1 MFGQIPRILSNE
13 TMLLVFGLHCEQRAW
28 ERLTSLPKQ
37 GRNHPGAI
45 VVMINLQ
52 ENGSS
57 WQKFLYFSSDSV
69 F

>member
-1 MFGQIPRILSNE
+1 MGEVDKLAE
-13 TMLLVFGLHCEQRAW
+13 TR
-28 ERLTSLPKQ
+28 K
-37 GRNHPGAI
+37 NHPEAI